1 MEQNSTLTAL
11 HISGN
16 NASDA
21 TVRALKKS
29 IARNRKSHNLS
40 TTGHS
45 TNSTNT
51 TTPTNSGNSSNN
63 GNRNAALSLES
74 KEAPSTGSKQEEG
87 QEEGVLTPL
96 DPESLEVRYYL
107 ATVTATC
114 TVYTVSLISF

>member
-29 IARNRKSHNLS
+29 IARNRKSHNL
-40 TTGHS
+40 TTKG
-45 TNSTNT
+45 NITNT
-51 TTPTNSGNSSNN
+51 TNDNSGNN

-74 KEAPSTGSKQEEG
+74 KDASSTGSKQEE
-87 QEEGVLTPL
+87 ENTVRTPL
-96 DPESLEVRYYL
+96 DPESLEVRRNFL
-107 ATVTATC
+107 SV
-114 TVYTVSLISF
+114 LHRLMH

>member
-45 TNSTNT
+45 TNT
-51 TTPTNSGNSSNN
+51 TTTTNSGNSSNN

-87 QEEGVLTPL
+87 QEEGVRTPL

>member
-29 IARNRKSHNLS
+29 IARNRKSHNL
-40 TTGHS
+40 TTKG
-45 TNSTNT
+45 NITNT
-51 TTPTNSGNSSNN
+51 TNGNSGNN

-74 KEAPSTGSKQEEG
+74 KDASSSKQEE
-87 QEEGVLTPL
+87 ENTVRTPL
-96 DPESLEVRYYL
+96 DPESLEVRQNL
-107 ATVTATC
+107 LSV
-114 TVYTVSLISF
+114 LHRLMH